1 MKGLNIAIAV
11 VAGAVAGAAVGLLF
25 APKKGADTRAEI
37 KKYLRSKGIKFNKG
51 ELDEVVDEI
60 ADEIHGA

>member
-1 MKGLNIAIAV
+1 MKGLNIALAV

-25 APKKGADTRAEI
+25 APKKGTETRSEI
-37 KKYLRSKGIKFNKG
+37 VKYLRSKGIKLRKD

-60 ADEIHGA
+60 AAEIHG